1 MFTAALFTIADM
13 EATWMSTD
21 KWMEKDVVHTYNGIL
36 AIKKNEIMPS
46 AATQMDL
53 DVFILS
59 EESQTEND
67 KYVILLICEF

>member
-1 MFTAALFTIADM
+1 MIHVD
-13 EATWMSTD
+13 
-21 KWMEKDVVHTYNGIL
+21 NGIL

-67 KYVILLICEF
+67 KYHVILLICEF

>member
-1 MFTAALFTIADM
+1 
-13 EATWMSTD
+13 
-21 KWMEKDVVHTYNGIL
+21 MEKDVVHTYNGIL

-67 KYVILLICEF
+67 KYHVILLICEF